1 MLPGRALAGASVPPA
16 CRHLRGAPRRSNAA
30 WQEIRLPEGPGF
42 PFTQVPCGMGGQSLV
57 ATPNDS
63 GHNPSPVETPN
74 TDAGRGI
81 LGRVLLETQPVKK
94 AHSIHVVFFL
104 EGVLSNVAEPSK
116 DASHL
121 RHARGPS
128 LACEQGLSLL
138 EMEREKE
145 M

>member
-1 MLPGRALAGASVPPA
+1 MASGDSPSEGPRFSFQRALNTQPQLCS
-16 CRHLRGAPRRSNAA
+16 
-30 WQEIRLPEGPGF
+30 
-42 PFTQVPCGMGGQSLV
+42 QVPCGMGGQSLV

-63 GHNPSPVETPN
+63 GHNPSVETPN
-74 TDAGRGI
+74 TEAGRGI